1 MTIYT
6 GYTVKIPQIKLK
18 AIRQSTHN
26 ISNNSTKLPDLP
38 SDSVKFSSSNKDKER
53 AKELGENL
61 GKGIGD
67 AAQGIIR
74 GTAALTT
81 GLSVLA
87 LTGHPVAAV
96 GAAKVVDSSIQ
107 EHFEKRREKKK

>member
-1 MTIYT
+1 MTIHT
-6 GYTVKIPQIKLK
+6 GYTIKIPQVKLNT
-18 AIRQSTHN
+18 IRQSARPTSSH
-26 ISNNSTKLPDLP
+26 SGKFPDLP
-38 SDSVKFSSSNKDKER
+38 ADSVKFSGNNKDKER
-53 AKELGENL
+53 ARELGNNL
-61 GKGIGD
+61 GKGVGD
-67 AAQGIIR
+67 LTQGVIR

-96 GAAKVVDSSIQ
+96 GAAKVVDNSIQ